1 MSLNSDSDSDG
12 DSDDDFVVLV
22 AAYLLS
28 KKRSR
33 PRKPRV
39 DNSALPEHPKTGST
53 WARIRA
59 NGSDELLVTLLS
71 IDRRAFDALLTPFT
85 TEWRQRDACGKRL
98 HRKKLRA
105 SVRKNRR
112 VMTADG
118 CLGLT
123 LMYLSS
129 KSELKYIGLL
139 FGINEV
145 RARSY
150 CRLGMK
156 LLNKVYWISR
166 CGMSCFA
173 SALTLSPLV
182 LVLYSLYA

>member
-1 MSLNSDSDSDG
+1 M
-12 DSDDDFVVLV
+12 
-22 AAYLLS
+22 
-28 KKRSR
+28 
-33 PRKPRV
+33 
-39 DNSALPEHPKTGST
+39 

-59 NGSDELLVTLLS
+59 TGSDELLVTLLAL
-71 IDRRAFDALLTPFT
+71 DRRSFDVLLSPFER
-85 TEWRQRDACGKRL
+85 EWRQRDSSGIKLR
-98 HRKKLRA
+98 RKKLRA
-105 SVRKNRR
+105 SVRGNSR

-156 LLNKVYWISR
+156 LLNKVHWSAR
-166 CGMSCFA
+166 CVMSSFA
-173 SALTLSPLV
+173 SALTLSPWI
-182 LVLYSLYA
+182 LVLYSLCA